1 MRKKKNIF
9 KLNALDRNSH
19 TNAHIY
25 LNERTVMNNMAA
37 CRDNIDERCIR
48 FGEYICEKRATV
60 RQTAAVFGMSKST
73 VHKDVSYRLKQISPQ
88 LWSQTKKILDGN
100 KAERHIRGGM
110 ATKEKYKK
118 IKSTRTP

>member
-1 MRKKKNIF
+1 MR
-9 KLNALDRNSH
+9 
-19 TNAHIY
+19 
-25 LNERTVMNNMAA
+25 
-37 CRDNIDERCIR
+37 
-48 FGEYICEKRATV
+48 KRATV

-118 IKSTRTP
+118 IKINADAVIVRVVFGIFHMIPSNFTHYKFLSFHTNIIK